1 MMGESPPTPFPL
13 AGRRKIAPFHMPEN
27 PGPNAAK
34 KELMRFAAEKAAGL
48 NQHVIGYGDL
58 AENEWAALDLA
69 APDLDAVRRYRLER
83 VREQLRERDLAGA
96 PLYVHG
102 HEKVPGSGQV

>member
-34 KELMRFAAEKAAGL
+34 KELMRFAAEKGL
-48 NQHVIGYGDL
+48 FAVEGGHGVIGG
-58 AENEWAALDLA
+58 
-69 APDLDAVRRYRLER
+69 VRR
-83 VREQLRERDLAGA
+83 G
-96 PLYVHG
+96 
-102 HEKVPGSGQV
+102 